1 MLHSFTYPDAVTMH
15 DAICRRMMFGS
26 MGKHFDWIGSPE
38 VGMSN
43 VQIGL
48 ESFDYDFNFAE
59 AFQQSTRWRL
69 MVRQYINPDQL
80 DWALGMVEAH
90 LGKKPGVKQRINQ
103 KRGIATVRLNPVDE
117 WDPDEDDYDQ
127 AGSELS
133 TNLVGSRK
141 TGTRTARR
149 WGSCMLNM
157 TYRISPRPTVT
168 LNSRTTYFGMLA
180 MMDVTVAHVFGKMC
194 NAITGF
200 SMADTQF
207 VWNINLAQWHGF
219 RSLAWALTDNDARAK
234 LEAHYEQRDKH
245 KATRPGFYRSLTG
258 YRRLA
263 RLDDEG
269 VLYGDEKFASALRM
283 RKRFHT
289 EIHGPEYAAQF
300 AGGTLHPD
308 WGRPF
313 EKLPDLWS
321 STLDF
326 KPIGRPLNV

>member
-1 MLHSFTYPDAVTMH
+1 MLHSFVFPDAITMH
-15 DAICRRMMFGS
+15 NKLCRRMMFGRL
-26 MGKHFDWIGSPE
+26 GEHFDWVGSPE

-48 ESFDYDFNFAE
+48 QSFDYDFNFAE
-59 AFQQSTRWRL
+59 LFQPATRWRK
-69 MVRQYINPDQL
+69 MVREYVNPDQL
-80 DWALGMVEAH
+80 DWALGMVDAH
-90 LGKKPGVKQRINQ
+90 LGKKKT
-103 KRGIATVRLNPVDE
+103 RGIATVRMNQVEE
-117 WDPDEDDYDQ
+117 WDPDDDDYDQ

-133 TNLVGSRK
+133 TNLVESRK
-141 TGTRTARR
+141 TGSRTARR

-180 MMDVTVAHVFGKMC
+180 MMDVTVAHVFGRMC

-200 SMADTQF
+200 SMEETQF

-219 RSLAWALTDNDARAK
+219 RSLAWALTNEYARAK
-234 LEAHYEQRDKH
+234 LEAHYQQRDDH
-245 KATRPGFYRSLTG
+245 KDRPGFYRSLTG

-289 EIHGPEYAAQF
+289 EIYGPEYAAQF
-300 AGGTLHPD
+300 AGGTLHPY

-313 EKLPDLWS
+313 DPLPELWS

-326 KPIGRPLNV
+326 SPIGRPLNG